1 MAAFRKL
8 VHLPIVVLA
17 ADSDRFAVLLQG
29 VRQRLRQSCRLGRHL
44 IPPDTRDMYFVR
56 GSPKDKGDLV
66 RCCVEAAYAVVLLGD
81 NVPRKKEAG
90 GDADPVL
97 QVRRKEREARKGWEG
112 GGGGPKA
119 SFVVVLN

>member
-1 MAAFRKL
+1 VAAFRKL

-56 GSPKDKGDLV
+56 GSPKDQGDLV

-81 NVPRKKEAG
+81 NVRGRRRPG
-90 GDADPVL
+90 GTRIPCC
-97 QVRRKEREARKGWEG
+97 R
-112 GGGGPKA
+112 
-119 SFVVVLN
+119 